1 MRGGG
6 CIGGALLP
14 LHVLSIQL
22 LQGREPRQR
31 HNTNWKMSSSNAALQ
46 FAGLARGEIEKEEK
60 GKDVAAARVSY
71 VFWAPGNYFPLRR
84 IIRVPL

>member
-1 MRGGG
+1 
-6 CIGGALLP
+6 
-14 LHVLSIQL
+14 
-22 LQGREPRQR
+22 
-31 HNTNWKMSSSNAALQ
+31 MSSSNAALQ